1 MQKGSKSGGG
11 QGSPDRAAEE
21 QATTRGER
29 GFERASRAEILYVH
43 CLRFL
48 SGPFYIVAERST
60 EDNEAMKALRF
71 GLTAGAA
78 TPAVVAVALPRSGG
92 AEQRRKDVASLAYI
106 AEVEGAACM
115 S

>member
-48 SGPFYIVAERST
+48 SGLFYIV
-60 EDNEAMKALRF
+60 
-71 GLTAGAA
+71 
-78 TPAVVAVALPRSGG
+78 VVSDGFQTSLNTIFTNHSGFLPRLFKP
-92 AEQRRKDVASLAYI
+92 E
-106 AEVEGAACM
+106 
-115 S
+115 